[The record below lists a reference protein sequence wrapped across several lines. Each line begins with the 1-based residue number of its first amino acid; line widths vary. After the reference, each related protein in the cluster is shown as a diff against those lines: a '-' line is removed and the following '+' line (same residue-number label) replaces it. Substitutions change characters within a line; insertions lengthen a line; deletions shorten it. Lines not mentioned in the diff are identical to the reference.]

1 MYAIENVGHIL
12 EKVRLDQTLEG
23 GEGVSGRES
32 RERGSAGCLC
42 FRHPLR
48 RWGVMVENE
57 VPELRG
63 DEWL

>member
-32 RERGSAGCLC
+32 RERVLRIS
-42 FRHPLR
+42 RMPLFLSPT
-48 RWGVMVENE
+48 GEG
-57 VPELRG
+57 RG
-63 DEWL
+63 